1 MWGEDRGP
9 TIPQPFHFATMDRG
23 GSGAAGEGAAGEAAP
38 ALSQRALLRMILEDG
53 EESAGGAAS
62 GAPAAAAAPGG
73 RAAAAAAPASSPH
86 NVTLGLGAWDGGEG
100 GVDITRM

>member
-23 GSGAAGEGAAGEAAP
+23 GGGSAAGEAAASAAGEAP

-53 EESAGGAAS
+53 GESEEGRGGGVPGAAS
-62 GAPAAAAAPGG
+62 AS
-73 RAAAAAAPASSPH
+73 AAAAAPASSPH
-86 NVTLGLGAWDGGEG
+86 NVTVGLGAGEG